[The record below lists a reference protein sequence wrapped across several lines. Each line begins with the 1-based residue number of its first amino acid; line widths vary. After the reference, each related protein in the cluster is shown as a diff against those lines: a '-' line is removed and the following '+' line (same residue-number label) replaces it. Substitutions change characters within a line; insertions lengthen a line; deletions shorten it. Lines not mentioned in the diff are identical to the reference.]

1 MNKENLTKVIA
12 ENSNYSRRKA
22 EELIRL
28 GLVSINN
35 HIAQLGEKVSKNDEI
50 KVNGQKIVHSQKVY
64 IKLNKPVAYVCT
76 NRSFKGEKNIFSLIN
91 IREKIVSIGRLD
103 RDSSGLLILTNDGD
117 LNYRLSHPKFEHNKI
132 YLVKINNDEQ
142 LKNKIFLNKLK
153 NDFVKGINIGEKTLA
168 KAKKITIINEQLFE
182 ITLAEGKKRQIR
194 RMFGFFNLRVEKLKR
209 IEFAGIKLGNLKEG
223 QWENLNKEEINI
235 LKK

>member
-1 MNKENLTKVIA
+1 M
-12 ENSNYSRRKA
+12 
-22 EELIRL
+22 
-28 GLVSINN
+28 
-35 HIAQLGEKVSKNDEI
+35 
-50 KVNGQKIVHSQKVY
+50 
-64 IKLNKPVAYVCT
+64 
-76 NRSFKGEKNIFSLIN
+76 
-91 IREKIVSIGRLD
+91 
-103 RDSSGLLILTNDGD
+103 
-117 LNYRLSHPKFEHNKI
+117 NYRLSHPKFEHNKI

>member
-76 NRSFKGEKNIFSLIN
+76 NRSFKGEKNIFSLI
-91 IREKIVSIGRLD
+91 IV
-103 RDSSGLLILTNDGD
+103 T
-117 LNYRLSHPKFEHNKI
+117 LSFGVI
-132 YLVKINNDEQ
+132 I
-142 LKNKIFLNKLK
+142 
-153 NDFVKGINIGEKTLA
+153 
-168 KAKKITIINEQLFE
+168 ITISFCGS
-182 ITLAEGKKRQIR
+182 ITNGK
-194 RMFGFFNLRVEKLKR
+194 
-209 IEFAGIKLGNLKEG
+209 
-223 QWENLNKEEINI
+223 
-235 LKK
+235 